1 MEQTIWELRVH
12 GVSNTPP
19 SSVLRTWSPGAAGA
33 GDSLAHGRVPATP
46 VPAAEPVLVR
56 VAGDAVTGFYR
67 HPDTV
72 PTAST
77 LPTPPTLPVA
87 GSQPGDVRAGAAR
100 YVVEAFS
107 WGQLT
112 SGQRD
117 LAAKDLRRAGWSALL
132 PFALV
137 NVALWSRPR
146 VPGPAAPAKTEAH
159 GDGGHDQGTPP
170 SEEPREAATTA
181 LLAWTVR
188 ALALSLTATLLIAVS
203 AASMDLVGWQCGA
216 ACSRQ
221 VPFLSTVF
229 IDDYFAV
236 GEHRALLMTLVPLAV
251 LAAVWW
257 LAGKSIGYE
266 SVVPA
271 ASVRS
276 DLAARDAAEPVADE
290 PVERTAFEHASF
302 WSGEDQ
308 VRALR
313 RIHLGAG
320 LGSVAFLLAACV
332 RSDAATWSGQASV
345 LSQLLAAVA
354 LLVALGL
361 LWLPVVR
368 VRNGGVPAW
377 QLWLSWIPAG
387 VATVS
392 VLLAALAAHAATPSA
407 GPSSA
412 VGAQPGLDA
421 SVRGLYAVQVV
432 LLGIMVVLTWWEAH
446 AAGRREGLDQPAWS
460 GLATPV
466 FAGLGWILGWLYS
479 IAVLFGVQAWLDG
492 GSRGARRRPEFPVT
506 MQWSAVGLAV
516 GAVLALIT
524 AVVAAIALARVRST
538 ARRDLLSKVPATNRH
553 ARVRARDVAAARGLH
568 RFVGFIGLT
577 VLGWF
582 AVLTVPVI
590 VAGAAV
596 TVCRAPMTVCQAVPR
611 WGVWYDV
618 LTWFGWPDTPRP
630 AVVVIG
636 AKLAVLLLGGLTL
649 VIGLTYRKPTFRRSL
664 GVLWDIA
671 TFWPRGAHPFAPPC
685 YAERAVPQL
694 VTRIEA
700 FERTPLVLAGHSQ
713 GSLLCAAT
721 IAQLSPQRRQ
731 HVALLTMGTQLTR
744 LYGRTFPAFFGRD
757 ARERLAEMLGGDRRH
772 GWSGVRWRSLHRDTD
787 YLGWPI
793 SGSAMSGEL
802 VGELDVAIGGRPDED
817 ALGRVVD
824 RGVLDPCDLNPRDG
838 SGLRPNPPGEVVDP
852 PIRGHSDYPMSPTFI
867 EVRDELVK
875 MLPDGA
881 ASWPAPASPV
891 RWMVREGRDVALA
904 APSGIPAP
912 VRGQPPP
919 FG

>member
-1 MEQTIWELRVH
+1 MH

-19 SSVLRTWSPGAAGA
+19 SSVLRTWSPAEPAAVE
-33 GDSLAHGRVPATP
+33 GDSGAVPATP
-46 VPAAEPVLVR
+46 VPAAEPALVR

-72 PTAST
+72 PTAT
-77 LPTPPTLPVA
+77 AEPA
-87 GSQPGDVRAGAAR
+87 GPAERVGPQHGETRSGASR

-146 VPGPAAPAKTEAH
+146 VPA
-159 GDGGHDQGTPP
+159 DL
-170 SEEPREAATTA
+170 REKGATA

-188 ALALSLTATLLIAVS
+188 ALALSLTATLLIAMS

-216 ACSRQ
+216 GCSRQ
-221 VPFLSTVF
+221 LPFLGGVF
-229 IDDYFAV
+229 TDPYFAV
-236 GEHRALLMTLVPLAV
+236 AEHRALLMALVPVAV
-251 LAAVWW
+251 QAAVWW

-266 SVVPA
+266 SVVPT
-271 ASVRS
+271 ASGRS
-276 DLAARDAAEPVADE
+276 QTAKPVAAQVVE
-290 PVERTAFEHASF
+290 PTAFEHGSF

-313 RIHLGAG
+313 RIHLAAG
-320 LGSVAFLLAACV
+320 LGSVAYLLAACV
-332 RSDAATWSGQASV
+332 RADRATLPGRLAE
-345 LSQLLAAVA
+345 LSQVLAAVA
-354 LLVALGL
+354 LIAALGL

-368 VRNGGVPAW
+368 VRNGAVPGW
-377 QLWLSWIPAG
+377 ELWLSWLPAG
-387 VATVS
+387 LAAVS
-392 VLLAALAAHAATPSA
+392 LLLAAAAAHTAPPPASAPAVA
-407 GPSSA
+407 GP
-412 VGAQPGLDA
+412 QPGLDA

-432 LLGIMVVLTWWEAH
+432 LLGFVLVLTWWEAR
-446 AAGRREGLDQPAWS
+446 AAGRRDGPDQPAWN

-479 IAVLFGVQAWLDG
+479 IAVLFGVQGWLDG
-492 GSRGARRRPEFPVT
+492 NGVGARRPEFPVT

-516 GAVLALIT
+516 GAVLALIAAVT
-524 AVVAAIALARVRST
+524 AGITLAAARSAARHHLMPLVADAE
-538 ARRDLLSKVPATNRH
+538 RH
-553 ARVRARDVAAARGLH
+553 VRVRARDVAAAQGLH

-582 AVLTVPVI
+582 AVLVVPVV

-596 TVCRAPMTVCQAVPR
+596 TVCRAPMTVCRAVPR
-611 WGVWYDV
+611 WGAWYDV
-618 LTWFGWPDTPRP
+618 LTWFGWPDTPRHT
-630 AVVVIG
+630 VVVIG

-694 VTRIEA
+694 VTRIGA

-713 GSLLCAAT
+713 GSLLCAAA
-721 IAQLSPQRRQ
+721 IAQLSPDRRE
-731 HVALLTMGTQLTR
+731 HVALLTMGTQITR
-744 LYGRTFPAFFGRD
+744 LYGRTFPAFFGRH
-757 ARERLAEMLGGDRRH
+757 ARERLAVLLGGDPRA
-772 GWSGVRWRSLHRDTD
+772 GWDGVRWRSLYRDTD

-793 SGSAMSGEL
+793 SASATARHLVGDPDAGL
-802 VGELDVAIGGRPDED
+802 VGERDPLGVA
-817 ALGRVVD
+817 VD
-824 RGVLDPCDLNPRDG
+824 RGVVDPCDLDPGQGR
-838 SGLRPNPPGEVVDP
+838 GLRPDPPGEVVDP
-852 PIRGHSDYPMSPTFI
+852 PIRGHSDYPMSARFAEI
-867 EVRDELVK
+867 RDELVRLLG
-875 MLPDGA
+875 M
-881 ASWPAPASPV
+881 
-891 RWMVREGRDVALA
+891 
-904 APSGIPAP
+904 APSGESSGEEWSARADTWPSRHPGEFPGDEPVHLGRSDDPGIVRADEMGSDRARGRDQGLTPAGP
-912 VRGQPPP
+912 SRP
-919 FG
+919 